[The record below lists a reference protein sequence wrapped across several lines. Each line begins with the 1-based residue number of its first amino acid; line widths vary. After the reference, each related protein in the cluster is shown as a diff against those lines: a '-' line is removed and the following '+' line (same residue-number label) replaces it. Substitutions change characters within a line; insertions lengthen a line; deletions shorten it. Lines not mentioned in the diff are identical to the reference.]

1 MLKMSIKA
9 IFLALVILFIFPGIS
24 YAYLD
29 PGSGS
34 LIFQMIVA
42 GAAGIAFAAKIFWYR
57 IKQFFGLFRGSSD
70 E

>member
-1 MLKMSIKA
+1 MFKMSIN
-9 IFLALVILFIFPGIS
+9 IILFSLLILFMFPGIS

-42 GAAGIAFAAKIFWYR
+42 GAAGIAFAVKVFWYR
-57 IKQFFGLFRGSSD
+57 IKQFFGLFRGGSD

>member
-1 MLKMSIKA
+1 MQA
-9 IFLALVILFIFPGIS
+9 ICMKVLLLTGLVFLLIPSVAH
-24 YAYLD
+24 AYLD

-42 GAAGIAFAAKIFWYR
+42 GAAGVAFAAKIFWYR
-57 IKQFFGLFRGSSD
+57 IKQFFSMFRGSSD